1 MPIERN
7 DQRAVDQDSAM
18 KNALIDDTLPIADR
32 RVTALSD
39 LPVGATATW
48 KKTEDGETWEVAPT
62 PNVKGHGKTLARAIA
77 MIGATAEKNPE
88 TGAVTFRDVY
98 GDELPPEVPDVPAA
112 LPPL

>member
-1 MPIERN
+1 MPN
-7 DQRAVDQDSAM
+7 DKRSLDQDSAM
-18 KNALIDDTLPIADR
+18 INATIDGTLPEADR

-48 KKTEDGETWEVAPT
+48 KKTDDGEQWEVAPT

-88 TGAVTFRDVY
+88 TGALTFRDVN
-98 GDELPPEVPDVPAA
+98 GDELPPE
-112 LPPL
+112 